1 MSDPTGGTEPLPNAA
16 VAFIAAAVTLIL
28 VVIFMILIVILVR
41 QCLALRAKRR
51 ALRERQQQEATRV
64 QAAQRRRGS
73 VTEAVPATFDW
84 HHSIRVEGTPPP
96 TYNEAEKLPPIE
108 NGSHNRK
115 DRDMEPVSKKASRTN
130 STAPLIS
137 DSIDAGDHEREL
149 DSALRSTD
157 QQNVELNSMSSDNT
171 GFSSQY
177 IEYEITN

>member
-1 MSDPTGGTEPLPNAA
+1 MDPTTGSEPLPNAA

-41 QCLALRAKRR
+41 QCIALHAKRQ

-108 NGSHNRK
+108 NGSQNRK
-115 DRDMEPVSKKASRTN
+115 VQDMESVSKKASRTN

-137 DSIDAGDHEREL
+137 DSSNADDHERESDL
-149 DSALRSTD
+149 AIRATD
-157 QQNVELNSMSSDNT
+157 QQNMELSSMSSDNT

-177 IEYEITN
+177 IEYDTTN